1 MVFNILNQLAKQRG
15 LKNLELNFSDL
26 QTTLTNKAGSEDHA
40 DFADAEVKY
49 LVTDGASEL
58 MSKKMD
64 DYLVGRQ
71 GIAKYVSAVYCPNQ
85 NEAGNSVKI
94 VTQGVA
100 AMMSTFGGPRKC

>member
-1 MVFNILNQLAKQRG
+1 MVFNVLNQLAKQRG

-26 QTTLTNKAGSEDHA
+26 QTTLTNEAGSEDHA

-58 MSKKMD
+58 MSKKVD

-71 GIAKYVSAVYCPNQ
+71 GIAKYASAVYCPNQ
-85 NEAGNSVKI
+85 NEAENSVKI
-94 VTQGVA
+94 VTQGVR
-100 AMMSTFGGPRKC
+100 P